1 MVRPP
6 VGDEEKGQQSEY
18 RGHRP
23 ESSHSIY
30 NKPRYTEVV
39 LAVTGLLFLALGPAK
54 VIFDGDIDVPRSRAR
69 GIPVKIAHPTYVYGK
84 YETRVDRAQVRAAL
98 LTAADVQAFQEG
110 KPHEPLADTDY
121 AGSGEFRVL
130 VMRPGD
136 YFVLIDNRH
145 EERASLAVHALVT
158 GVEDPTLPRTLP
170 ASRRYAVTAISLT
183 LFAVVAG
190 WSGWRLRRTRL
201 LG

>member
-1 MVRPP
+1 M
-6 VGDEEKGQQSEY
+6 
-18 RGHRP
+18 
-23 ESSHSIY
+23 
-30 NKPRYTEVV
+30 
-39 LAVTGLLFLALGPAK
+39 LAATGLLLLALGPAQ
-54 VIFDGDIDVPRSRAR
+54 VVFDGDIDVPRSRAR

-98 LTAADVQAFQEG
+98 LTAADVKAFQEG
-110 KPHEPLADTDY
+110 KPHEPLAETDY
-121 AGSGEFRVL
+121 AASGEFRVL

-145 EERASLAVHALVT
+145 DQRASLPVHAVVT
-158 GVEDPTLPRTLP
+158 AVEDASLPHTLP
-170 ASRRYAVTAISLT
+170 ASRRHAVTGISLT

-201 LG
+201 FG